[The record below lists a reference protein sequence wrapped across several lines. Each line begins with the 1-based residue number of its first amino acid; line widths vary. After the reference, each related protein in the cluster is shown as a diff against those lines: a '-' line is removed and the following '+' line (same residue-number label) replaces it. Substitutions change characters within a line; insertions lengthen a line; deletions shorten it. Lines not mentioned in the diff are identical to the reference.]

1 MTLEQ
6 AIILLRERAEVN
18 RAMCQDPESDFDEL
32 CLYEAMA
39 IDVVLKELEDRQ

>member
-6 AIILLRERAEVN
+6 AIIVLGERAEVN
-18 RAMCQDPESDFDEL
+18 RAMCQDPESDFDKF

-39 IDVVLKELEDRQ
+39 IDVALKEFEKK